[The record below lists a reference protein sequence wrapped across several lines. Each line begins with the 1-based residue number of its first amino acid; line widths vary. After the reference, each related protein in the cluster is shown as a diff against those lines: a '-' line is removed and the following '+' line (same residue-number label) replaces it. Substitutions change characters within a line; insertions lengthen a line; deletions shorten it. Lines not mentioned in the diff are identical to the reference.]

1 MDNTIQKAQR
11 LALLGST
18 GSIGTQ
24 TLDVV
29 RAHPDR
35 FVIEMLVA
43 NNNWQML
50 RDQAREFEPDT
61 VIIANSEHYDELQR
75 SLEDLPIKV
84 YTGAEAAEQA
94 VVSSSIDTVVAAMV
108 GFAGLAPTLAAIRS
122 GKKIALANKE
132 TLVVAGELVIAESIK
147 HRAPIL
153 PVDSEHS
160 AIFQCLVGEQ
170 SPPSRIILT
179 ASGGPF
185 RDASVSSLH
194 SVTPAQALRHPNWEM
209 GAKVTI
215 DSATM
220 LNKGFEVIEARW
232 LFGLNPDQIGVVV
245 HPQSIIHSFV
255 EFEDGALKAQLGTP
269 DMRLPIQYA
278 LSFPERISLG
288 GERYNPATGGNLT
301 FCEPDPLKYP
311 CLDIAYQAMRAGGG
325 APCVMNAA
333 GEVAVAAFLSQRIRF
348 TDIAVLLAETLDRVP
363 QCTPKSAMEYSQLD
377 GRARE
382 AAMQILAERS
392 SL

>member
-1 MDNTIQKAQR
+1 MTNENVKTQR

-29 RAHPDR
+29 RAHPEL
-35 FVIEMLVA
+35 FSVELLVA
-43 NNNWQML
+43 NNAWQTL
-50 RDQAREFEPDT
+50 AAQAREFEPDT
-61 VIIANSEHYDELQR
+61 VIIANRDHYDSLQR
-75 SLEDLPIKV
+75 ALSDLPIKV
-84 YTGAEAAEQA
+84 YTGAEAVSQA

-108 GFAGLAPTLAAIRS
+108 GFAGLEPTLAAIRA

-132 TLVVAGELVIAESIK
+132 TLVVAGELIIAESMRY
-147 HRAPIL
+147 RAPII

-170 SPPSRIILT
+170 SAPSRLILT

-185 RDASVSSLH
+185 RDTPISALS

-232 LFGLNPDQIGVVV
+232 LFGMTPDKIGVVV

-278 LSFPERISLG
+278 LSFPQRTSLG
-288 GERYNPATGGNLT
+288 GERYNPATGGALT
-301 FCEPDPLKYP
+301 FSEPDPLKYP
-311 CLDIAYQAMRAGGG
+311 CLGIAYDAMAAGGS

-333 GEVAVAAFLSQRIRF
+333 GEVAVSAFLSGQIAFTRIA
-348 TDIAVLLAETLDRVP
+348 TLIADTLAATAQSSPTTLQQYEVVDR
-363 QCTPKSAMEYSQLD
+363 Q
-377 GRARE
+377 ARLT
-382 AAMQILAERS
+382 ARNLIA
-392 SL
+392 

>member
-1 MDNTIQKAQR
+1 MTNENVKTQR

-29 RAHPDR
+29 RAHPEL
-35 FVIEMLVA
+35 FSVELLVA
-43 NNNWQML
+43 NNAWQTL
-50 RDQAREFEPDT
+50 AAQAREFEPDT
-61 VIIANSEHYDELQR
+61 VIIANRDHYDSLQR
-75 SLEDLPIKV
+75 ALSDLPIKV
-84 YTGAEAAEQA
+84 YTGAEAVSQA

-108 GFAGLAPTLAAIRS
+108 GFAGLEPTLAAIRA

-132 TLVVAGELVIAESIK
+132 TLVVAGELIITESMRY
-147 HRAPIL
+147 RAPII

-170 SPPSRIILT
+170 SAPSRLILT

-185 RDASVSSLH
+185 RDTPISALS

-232 LFGLNPDQIGVVV
+232 LFGMTPDKIGVVV

-278 LSFPERISLG
+278 LSFPQRTSLG
-288 GERYNPATGGNLT
+288 GERYNPATGGALT
-301 FCEPDPLKYP
+301 FSEPDPLKYP
-311 CLDIAYQAMRAGGG
+311 CLGIAYDAMAAGGS

-333 GEVAVAAFLSQRIRF
+333 GEVAVSAFLSGQIAFTRIA
-348 TDIAVLLAETLDRVP
+348 TLIADTLAATAQSSPTTLQQYEVVDR
-363 QCTPKSAMEYSQLD
+363 Q
-377 GRARE
+377 ARLT
-382 AAMQILAERS
+382 AQNLIA
-392 SL
+392 

>member
-1 MDNTIQKAQR
+1 MTNENVKTQR

-29 RAHPDR
+29 RAHPEL
-35 FVIEMLVA
+35 FSVELLVA
-43 NNNWQML
+43 NNAWQTL
-50 RDQAREFEPDT
+50 AAQAREFEPDT
-61 VIIANSEHYDELQR
+61 VIIANRDHYDDLQR
-75 SLEDLPIKV
+75 ALSDLPIKV
-84 YTGAEAAEQA
+84 YTGAEAVSQA

-108 GFAGLAPTLAAIRS
+108 GFAGLEPTLAAIRA

-132 TLVVAGELVIAESIK
+132 TLVVAGELIIAESMRY
-147 HRAPIL
+147 RAPII

-170 SPPSRIILT
+170 STPSRLILT

-185 RDASVSSLH
+185 RDTPISALS

-232 LFGLNPDQIGVVV
+232 LFGMTPDKIGVVV

-278 LSFPERISLG
+278 LSFPQRTSLG
-288 GERYNPATGGNLT
+288 GERYNPATGGALT
-301 FCEPDPLKYP
+301 FSEPDPLKYP
-311 CLDIAYQAMRAGGG
+311 CLGIAYDAMAAGGS

-333 GEVAVAAFLSQRIRF
+333 GEVAVSAFLSGQIAFTRIA
-348 TDIAVLLAETLDRVP
+348 TLIADTLSATAQSSPTTLQQYEVVDR
-363 QCTPKSAMEYSQLD
+363 Q
-377 GRARE
+377 ARLT
-382 AAMQILAERS
+382 AQNLIA
-392 SL
+392 

>member
-1 MDNTIQKAQR
+1 MTNENVKTQR

-29 RAHPDR
+29 RAHPEL
-35 FVIEMLVA
+35 FSVELLVA
-43 NNNWQML
+43 NNAWQTL
-50 RDQAREFEPDT
+50 AAQAREFEPDT
-61 VIIANSEHYDELQR
+61 VIIANRDHYDDLQR
-75 SLEDLPIKV
+75 ALSDLPIKV
-84 YTGAEAAEQA
+84 YTGAEAASQA

-108 GFAGLAPTLAAIRS
+108 GFAGLEPTLAAIRA

-132 TLVVAGELVIAESIK
+132 TLVVAGELIIAESMRY
-147 HRAPIL
+147 RAPII

-170 SPPSRIILT
+170 SAPSRLILT

-185 RDASVSSLH
+185 RDTPISALS

-232 LFGLNPDQIGVVV
+232 LFGMTPDKIGVVV

-278 LSFPERISLG
+278 LSFPQRTSLG
-288 GERYNPATGGNLT
+288 GERYNPATGGALT
-301 FCEPDPLKYP
+301 FSEPDPLKYP
-311 CLDIAYQAMRAGGG
+311 CLGIAYDAMAAGGS

-333 GEVAVAAFLSQRIRF
+333 GEVAVSAFLEGQIAFTRIA
-348 TDIAVLLAETLDRVP
+348 TLIADTLSATAQSSPTTLQQYEVVDR
-363 QCTPKSAMEYSQLD
+363 Q
-377 GRARE
+377 ARLT
-382 AAMQILAERS
+382 ARNLIA
-392 SL
+392 

>member
-1 MDNTIQKAQR
+1 MTNENVKTQR

-29 RAHPDR
+29 RAHPEL
-35 FVIEMLVA
+35 FSVELLVA
-43 NNNWQML
+43 NNAWQTL
-50 RDQAREFEPDT
+50 AAQAREFEPDT
-61 VIIANSEHYDELQR
+61 VIIANRDHYDSLQR
-75 SLEDLPIKV
+75 ALSDLPIKV
-84 YTGAEAAEQA
+84 YTGAEVVSQA

-108 GFAGLAPTLAAIRS
+108 GFAGLEPTLAAIRA

-132 TLVVAGELVIAESIK
+132 TLVVAGELIIAESMRY
-147 HRAPIL
+147 RAPII

-170 SPPSRIILT
+170 SAPSRLILT

-185 RDASVSSLH
+185 RDTPISALS

-232 LFGLNPDQIGVVV
+232 LFGMTPDKIGVVV

-278 LSFPERISLG
+278 LSFPQRTSLG
-288 GERYNPATGGNLT
+288 GERYNPATGGALT
-301 FCEPDPLKYP
+301 FSEPDPLKYP
-311 CLDIAYQAMRAGGG
+311 CLGIAYDAMAAGGS

-333 GEVAVAAFLSQRIRF
+333 GEVAVSAFLSGQIAFTRIA
-348 TDIAVLLAETLDRVP
+348 TLIADTLAATAQSSPTTLQQYEVADR
-363 QCTPKSAMEYSQLD
+363 Q
-377 GRARE
+377 ARLT
-382 AAMQILAERS
+382 AQNLIA
-392 SL
+392 

>member
-1 MDNTIQKAQR
+1 MTNENVKTQR

-29 RAHPDR
+29 RAHPEL
-35 FVIEMLVA
+35 FSVELLVA
-43 NNNWQML
+43 NNAWQTL
-50 RDQAREFEPDT
+50 AAQAREFEPDT
-61 VIIANSEHYDELQR
+61 VIIANRDHYDDLQR
-75 SLEDLPIKV
+75 ALSDLPIKV
-84 YTGAEAAEQA
+84 YTGAEAVSQA

-108 GFAGLAPTLAAIRS
+108 GFAGLEPTLAAIRA

-132 TLVVAGELVIAESIK
+132 TLVVAGELIIAESMRY
-147 HRAPIL
+147 RAPII

-170 SPPSRIILT
+170 SAPSRLILT

-185 RDASVSSLH
+185 RDTPISALS

-232 LFGLNPDQIGVVV
+232 LFGMSPDKIGVVV

-278 LSFPERISLG
+278 LSFPQRTSLG
-288 GERYNPATGGNLT
+288 GERYNPATGGALT
-301 FCEPDPLKYP
+301 FSEPDPLKYP
-311 CLDIAYQAMRAGGG
+311 CLGIAYDAMAAGGS

-333 GEVAVAAFLSQRIRF
+333 GEVAVSAFLSGQIAFTRIA
-348 TDIAVLLAETLDRVP
+348 TLIADTLAATAQSSPTTLQQYEVADR
-363 QCTPKSAMEYSQLD
+363 Q
-377 GRARE
+377 ARLT
-382 AAMQILAERS
+382 AQNLIA
-392 SL
+392 

>member
-1 MDNTIQKAQR
+1 MTNENVKTQR

-29 RAHPDR
+29 RAHPEL
-35 FVIEMLVA
+35 FSVELLVA
-43 NNNWQML
+43 NNAWQTL
-50 RDQAREFEPDT
+50 AAQAREFEPDT
-61 VIIANSEHYDELQR
+61 VIIANRDHYDDLQR
-75 SLEDLPIKV
+75 ALSDLPIKV
-84 YTGAEAAEQA
+84 YTGAEAVSQA

-108 GFAGLAPTLAAIRS
+108 GFAGLEPTLAAIRA

-132 TLVVAGELVIAESIK
+132 TLVVAGELIIAESMRY
-147 HRAPIL
+147 RAPII

-170 SPPSRIILT
+170 SAPSRLILT

-185 RDASVSSLH
+185 RDTPISALS

-232 LFGLNPDQIGVVV
+232 LFGMTPDKIGVVV

-278 LSFPERISLG
+278 LSFPQRTSLG
-288 GERYNPATGGNLT
+288 GERYNPATGGALT
-301 FCEPDPLKYP
+301 FSEPDPLKYP
-311 CLDIAYQAMRAGGG
+311 CLGIAYDAMAAGGS

-333 GEVAVAAFLSQRIRF
+333 GEVAVSAFLSGQIAFTRIA
-348 TDIAVLLAETLDRVP
+348 TLIADTLAATAQSSPTTLQQYEVADR
-363 QCTPKSAMEYSQLD
+363 Q
-377 GRARE
+377 ARLT
-382 AAMQILAERS
+382 AQNLIA
-392 SL
+392 

>member
-1 MDNTIQKAQR
+1 MTNENVKTQR

-29 RAHPDR
+29 RAHPEL
-35 FVIEMLVA
+35 FSVELLVA
-43 NNNWQML
+43 NNAWQTL
-50 RDQAREFEPDT
+50 AAQAREFEPDT
-61 VIIANSEHYDELQR
+61 VIIANRDHYDSLQR
-75 SLEDLPIKV
+75 ALSDLPIKV
-84 YTGAEAAEQA
+84 YTGAEAVSQA

-108 GFAGLAPTLAAIRS
+108 GFAGLEPTLAAIRA

-132 TLVVAGELVIAESIK
+132 TLVVAGELIITESMRY
-147 HRAPIL
+147 RAPII

-170 SPPSRIILT
+170 SAPSRLILT

-185 RDASVSSLH
+185 RDTPISALS

-232 LFGLNPDQIGVVV
+232 LFGMTPDKIGVVV

-278 LSFPERISLG
+278 LSFPQRTSLG
-288 GERYNPATGGNLT
+288 GERYNPATGGALT
-301 FCEPDPLKYP
+301 FSEPDPLKYP
-311 CLDIAYQAMRAGGG
+311 CLGIAYDAMAAGGS

-333 GEVAVAAFLSQRIRF
+333 GEVAVSAFLSGQIAFTRIA
-348 TDIAVLLAETLDRVP
+348 TLIADTLSATAQSSPTTLQQYEVVDR
-363 QCTPKSAMEYSQLD
+363 Q
-377 GRARE
+377 ARLT
-382 AAMQILAERS
+382 AQNLIA
-392 SL
+392 